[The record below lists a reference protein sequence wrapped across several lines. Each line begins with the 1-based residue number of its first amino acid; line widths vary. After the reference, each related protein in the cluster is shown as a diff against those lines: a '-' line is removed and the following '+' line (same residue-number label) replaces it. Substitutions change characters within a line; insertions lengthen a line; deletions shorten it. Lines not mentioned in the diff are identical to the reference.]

1 MIPDQTVNNG
11 HIDFRGFP
19 LHLFVLLVLLVLL
32 GPLYGAPGMMC
43 TCRTF
48 HSSIQDPNEQPL
60 SRGNDDLGAP
70 RIFVWRATVTQ
81 RAYDTN
87 VYVISRAA
95 HPWEE
100 RRWAAGHWTSP
111 LNVELREPDSPAQNV
126 LKMVDA

>member
-100 RRWAAGHWTSP
+100 RRWAAGP
-111 LNVELREPDSPAQNV
+111 LGIGLP
-126 LKMVDA
+126 L

>member
-43 TCRTF
+43 TCSTF
-48 HSSIQDPNEQPL
+48 HSSIQVPSFRPYL
-60 SRGNDDLGAP
+60 GGTMGAP

-100 RRWAAGHWTSP
+100 RRAFP
-111 LNVELREPDSPAQNV
+111 LGIGLP
-126 LKMVDA
+126 L